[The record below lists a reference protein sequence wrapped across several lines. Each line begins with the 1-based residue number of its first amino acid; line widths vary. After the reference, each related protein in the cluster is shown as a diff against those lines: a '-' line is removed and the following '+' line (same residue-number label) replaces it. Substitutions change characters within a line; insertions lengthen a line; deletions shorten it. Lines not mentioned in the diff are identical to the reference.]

1 MSAETPYTIDTAEL
15 TLRLLN
21 GPLRGCEFQLPPG
34 KTLFVAGAGETL
46 SDPRQMPELPA
57 DAIYLPWQEG
67 GVNFEIL
74 VGETVTLRELGH
86 DDVAEREA
94 PLNQRIRIGGLELAL
109 RSAHMDWGP
118 EVLRQPQSGPESSPS
133 RPLRTG
139 PNRWAWLALLPA
151 IGGLAWLALD
161 LLVAQNAPQRQT
173 EQLSEL
179 LGGDSARFEVMQG
192 HDGLLYVAAQNER
205 DRAWARQ
212 AALRADFPNP
222 PQVILAGLENERL
235 SRWLAASHPG
245 LAYFRLQLRDPR
257 HPSLWISRQRAAL
270 PAPEMLRLR
279 AQLAEQLPYAER
291 VDITE
296 MDDSEA
302 AKQAEAGLTSLALPF
317 RRQNQPDSVT
327 FVISGELEDGALQRV
342 RQFIDGYTRQ
352 WGSRY
357 AQFDIELKDDKL
369 KGKSFLYGDQGYV
382 KQDAGHWFFPKT
394 L

>member
-1 MSAETPYTIDTAEL
+1 MSAENPHSLDSAGL

-21 GPLRGCEFQLPPG
+21 GPLRGCEFELPAG
-34 KTLFVAGAGETL
+34 KTLFLVGADQAL
-46 SDPRQMPELPA
+46 ADPRQLPELPA

-74 VGETVTLRELGH
+74 VGETIRLRELGQ
-86 DDVAEREA
+86 DGANEREA
-94 PLNQRIRIGGLELAL
+94 TLNQRIRIGSLELAL
-109 RSAHMDWGP
+109 RAEHMDWSP
-118 EVLRQPQSGPESSPS
+118 EVLRQPQNGAEPAPA
-133 RPLRTG
+133 RPRRAGLRA
-139 PNRWAWLALLPA
+139 WAWLALLPA

-161 LLVAQNAPQRQT
+161 YQASQNLPQLQA
-173 EQLSEL
+173 EQLSAL
-179 LGGDSARFEVMQG
+179 LGGDSGRFEVMQG
-192 HDGLLYVAAQNER
+192 HDGLLYVATQNER

-235 SRWLAASHPG
+235 SRWLAASYPG

-270 PAPEMLRLR
+270 QAPDKLRLR
-279 AQLAEQLPYAER
+279 AQLAEQLPYAEK
-291 VDITE
+291 VEIID
-296 MDDSEA
+296 MDDNEA
-302 AKQAEAGLTSLALPF
+302 AKQAEAGLASLALPF
-317 RRQNQPDSVT
+317 RRQNQADSIT
-327 FVISGELEDGALQRV
+327 FIISGELEDGALQGL

-357 AQFDIELKDDKL
+357 AQFAIELKDDKL

-382 KQDAGHWFFPKT
+382 KQDAGHWVFPKQF
-394 L
+394 